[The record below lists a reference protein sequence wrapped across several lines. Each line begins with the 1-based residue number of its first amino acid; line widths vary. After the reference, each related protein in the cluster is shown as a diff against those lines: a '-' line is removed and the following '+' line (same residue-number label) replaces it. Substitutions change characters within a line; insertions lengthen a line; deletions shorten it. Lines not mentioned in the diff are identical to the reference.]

1 MKHIVWLIPLFFAV
15 PVIVGILDIYVI
27 FITGRGF
34 INNCGSEDVAFRV
47 LLLFLSGFLAII
59 SGAFAITSGEE
70 PE

>member
-47 LLLFLSGFLAII
+47 LLLFLSGFLSMIAV
-59 SGAFAITSGEE
+59 AFAVDVCGE
-70 PE
+70 PK